1 MSAFQEEFNL
11 AVEVANKLPKAS
23 NEDMLEMYGC
33 SSSPTSA
40 TSTPVRHA
48 PTIVRSDRFS
58 SLPTRPIVVAD
69 LSCPSRSKIRTARPG
84 MFDMKGKA
92 KWDAWEKCKGVSKEE
107 AMQKYCEVIK
117 RLSA

>member
-1 MSAFQEEFNL
+1 
-11 AVEVANKLPKAS
+11 
-23 NEDMLEMYGC
+23 
-33 SSSPTSA
+33 
-40 TSTPVRHA
+40 
-48 PTIVRSDRFS
+48 
-58 SLPTRPIVVAD
+58 VVAD